1 MAYILVTKERPK
13 GHAQLC
19 ERVGS
24 ADFTADHFRTCLSD
38 RIAWAVEDAER
49 EVPALEPEPVAEP
62 ETIAA
67 PEPVAEHEP
76 VDEPEPVDVA
86 PVHFLA
92 HA

>member
-24 ADFTADHFRTCLSD
+24 ADFTADHFRACLSD
-38 RIAWAVEDAER
+38 RLAWAVEDAER
-49 EVPALEPEPVAEP
+49 EAPVPEPEPVAE
-62 ETIAA
+62 AA
-67 PEPVAEHEP
+67 REHEPAAEHEP
-76 VDEPEPVDVA
+76 LAEHEPEPADVA